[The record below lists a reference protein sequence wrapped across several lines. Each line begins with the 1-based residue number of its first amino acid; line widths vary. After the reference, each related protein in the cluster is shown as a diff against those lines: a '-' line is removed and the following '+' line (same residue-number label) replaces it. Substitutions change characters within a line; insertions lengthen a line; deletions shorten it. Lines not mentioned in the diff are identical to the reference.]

1 MSTAPQHHDDAAGH
15 RRQEKPIYQED
26 EELSDSRSN
35 RKPQQRT
42 VPRRQHRLHLK
53 QPPQYRRHTNEYYG
67 EPSIS
72 QVRSEAVRYGVD
84 PNPFAPQPEAYEA
97 DPSPSYYPSR
107 NTQPPLKYS
116 SQYTYPATGGYPSAP
131 AAIPRGSAFDPQS
144 YAQDAR
150 YYFSDL
156 QPQPVA
162 PAYAPAPG
170 TYDYGG
176 TASSYPSYSTL
187 APGRPVQARPALP
200 RVSRLQRAQTD
211 IDSRAAY
218 VGTPERSSQKK
229 KSSKSGK
236 ERSSSKDDG
245 TIGLILEHLKQLQKQ
260 VERRNSDLQS
270 DPGRRHLRSSSTAGM
285 STTEDTRSLD
295 IERQRSDHL
304 MGIVNRLL
312 EDREKQGYRKNYA
325 QSSRSTL
332 AALLGDNFGL
342 SDRERSLISER
353 HTGEIESKLDAILE
367 ILLMERPS
375 DNVMASQQL
384 IPDAYDIRQTRRGPK
399 NQPSIVSTERPQEIA
414 TPNFSQALPLRRV
427 AVVPGGRKREGVQ
440 YNVAQPS
447 NQSRARH
454 NPATVMAP
462 DEEDILEEYDL
473 EEIPSQRPLQP
484 RRHTLAQEIGLA
496 ERRKGQAVVD
506 QKRSEV
512 PAVVRRTS
520 EGDQQRV
527 RSGRFAFVQTEDE
540 QESDDQEPA
549 PVRSATT
556 YHPRPPVPDPPTQS
570 QSHRRRE
577 RSVRFGQT

>member
-26 EELSDSRSN
+26 EELSDSQSN
-35 RKPQQRT
+35 RKHQQRT

-53 QPPQYRRHTNEYYG
+53 QPTQYRRHTNEYYG

-84 PNPFAPQPEAYEA
+84 PNPFAPQPETYEP
-97 DPSPSYYPSR
+97 DLSPSYYPSR
-107 NTQPPLKYS
+107 STLPPLNYS
-116 SQYTYPATGGYPSAP
+116 NQYTYPASGGHPSAP
-131 AAIPRGSAFDPQS
+131 TAIPRGNAFDPQS
-144 YAQDAR
+144 YAQDAG
-150 YYFSDL
+150 YYFSDV
-156 QPQPVA
+156 QPQPAVA
-162 PAYAPAPG
+162 AYAPAPG

-176 TASSYPSYSTL
+176 TPSSYPQYSTL
-187 APGRPVQARPALP
+187 PPSRPGQARPALP

-218 VGTPERSSQKK
+218 VGTPDRSSQKK
-229 KSSKSGK
+229 KPSKSGK
-236 ERSSSKDDG
+236 EKSSSKDDG
-245 TIGLILEHLKQLQKQ
+245 TIGLIMEQLKQLQKQ
-260 VERRNSDLQS
+260 VERGNSDLQS
-270 DPGRRHLRSSSTAGM
+270 DPGRRRLRSSSTAGM

-312 EDREKQGYRKNYA
+312 EDREKQGYRNSYA

-353 HTGEIESKLDAILE
+353 HTVEIESKLDAILE

-375 DNVMASQQL
+375 DNVTASQQL
-384 IPDAYDIRQTRRGPK
+384 IPDAYDIRQTRRGPRS
-399 NQPSIVSTERPQEIA
+399 QPSVVSTERPQEIA

-427 AVVPGGRKREGVQ
+427 AVLPGGRKREGVQ
-440 YNVAQPS
+440 YSVAQPS

-454 NPATVMAP
+454 NPTKAMAP

-473 EEIPSQRPLQP
+473 EEMPSQRPLQP
-484 RRHTLAQEIGLA
+484 RRHTLTQEMGLA
-496 ERRKGQAVVD
+496 ERRKSQAIVD

-512 PAVVRRTS
+512 PPVVRRTS
-520 EGDQQRV
+520 EGDQQKV

-549 PVRSATT
+549 PVRSTTT

-570 QSHRRRE
+570 QSQRRRE